1 MLGTLRVVNAAFL
14 VLAIVGCRILGIL
27 DEPVKIRTAFV
38 SYSATHTGD
47 SLPVWAGAKVSFTVT
62 TWAQNLWSSR
72 TTNCNRQ
79 ENCRYLD
86 ERFEPRKGRGGRDYP
101 SGATVA
107 RHSRLSHASPVVAGR
122 GIRSPVA
129 IGSMSLWRWRSNKV
143 ATGPMSY
150 TEPFVIVEE

>member
-14 VLAIVGCRILGIL
+14 VFAIVGCRILGIS
-27 DEPVKIRTAFV
+27 DEPVKIRTTFV

-62 TWAQNLWSSR
+62 NLGSEPVELTYDELQQEIAGTWTNVSSIAR
-72 TTNCNRQ
+72 V
-79 ENCRYLD
+79 
-86 ERFEPRKGRGGRDYP
+86 GGGETIQAGQRLLVTRDYRTPP
-101 SGATVA
+101 SGGWPGN
-107 RHSRLSHASPVVAGR
+107 RLAGR
-122 GIRSPVA
+122 YRVHVFVA
-129 IGSMSLWRWRSNKV
+129 NRRSNKV

>member
-62 TWAQNLWSSR
+62 NLGSEPVELTYDELQQEIAGTWTNVSSLGRVGGGEIIQAGQRLLVTQDYR
-72 TTNCNRQ
+72 T
-79 ENCRYLD
+79 
-86 ERFEPRKGRGGRDYP
+86 PP
-101 SGATVA
+101 SGGWPGNT
-107 RHSRLSHASPVVAGR
+107 LAGR
-122 GIRSPVA
+122 YRVHVFVA
-129 IGSMSLWRWRSNKV
+129 NWRSNKV